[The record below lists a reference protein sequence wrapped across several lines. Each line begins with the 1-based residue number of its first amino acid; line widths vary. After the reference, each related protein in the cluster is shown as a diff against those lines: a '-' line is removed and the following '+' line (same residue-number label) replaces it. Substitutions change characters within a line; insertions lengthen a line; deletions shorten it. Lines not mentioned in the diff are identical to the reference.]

1 MPVSRFPKEETMNIA
16 GIDFPEDLY
25 YNRKHDWA
33 RVEGDVVVQGLTD
46 FGQQIAQEIVF
57 VEMPR
62 AGRAVEQGE
71 TFMSMESGK
80 WVGRIPAMVS
90 GEILEA
96 NEELEW
102 EPQLVNESPYG
113 EGWLVK
119 VEMADPAELENLMKA
134 DSEEFKA
141 FIEEQAEEY
150 AEILS

>member
-1 MPVSRFPKEETMNIA
+1 MNIA
-16 GIDFPEDLY
+16 GIEFPDELY
-25 YNRKHDWA
+25 YDRQHNWA
-33 RVEGDVVVQGLTD
+33 RVDGDVVVQGLTD

-62 AGRAVEQGE
+62 VGRGVEQGE

-80 WVGRIPAMVS
+80 WVGRVPAAVS

-102 EPQLVNESPYG
+102 EPQLINESPYD

-119 VEMADPAELENLMKA
+119 VTMADSSELDNLMKA
-134 DSEEFKA
+134 DSPEFKA
-141 FIEEQAEEY
+141 FIEEEAETY
-150 AEILS
+150 KDILA